1 MSDMDMDWIQDQ
13 MTEAKVT
20 QTVGTSVLRLLEVW
34 GTMNH
39 KDETAKKTV
48 EIFAKLALGHTLV
61 EGRVDTLSGTWVN
74 AQPGQIKVTDIVR
87 VRSNEFSDNLG
98 IIHNGRVGKVVG
110 VRYGDIIVKTIDGK
124 TPELDG
130 AHYSP
135 HMLEK
140 LIKE

>member
-1 MSDMDMDWIQDQ
+1 MSEIDMNWVRDQ

-34 GTMNH
+34 ETMNH
-39 KDETAKKTV
+39 KEETAKNTI
-48 EIFAKLALGHTLV
+48 EIFSKLALGHALV
-61 EGRVDTLSGTWVN
+61 EGTIDNLSGTWVD
-74 AQPGQIKVTDIVR
+74 ARPGQITVTNIVR
-87 VRSNEFSDNLG
+87 VKSDIFSDNLG
-98 IIHNGRVGKVVG
+98 KIHNGRVGKVVG

-130 AHYSP
+130 AHYAP

-140 LIKE
+140 LVK